1 MVDDLGLA
9 TDLLITFP
17 MRSLH
22 VIAGA
27 LVLLSC
33 IGQMKAEPANKCLS
47 LEPTVVQLTGTL
59 ISKTYPG
66 PPNYKNIKHGDE
78 LETYWFL
85 DLKLRA
91 CIDFGDTSNFRGI
104 RRKEIA
110 RVQLT
115 FRNADAERTA
125 EYLAG
130 QRITLTGSLIRA
142 STRDHR
148 IPVLLWVTDVKAEC
162 REYLSYEPAVV
173 KLTGVII
180 SKTYPGPPNY
190 ESIKDGDEPET
201 YWLLALSH
209 PICVNE
215 KPSAFYEAAKNV
227 RRVQLVFSSEKT
239 YTTYRRLLGKRAMA
253 TGTLYGAHTGHHKTP
268 VLLTVSTLSKTR

>member
-1 MVDDLGLA
+1 MKC
-9 TDLLITFP
+9 FP
-17 MRSLH
+17 AVVGI
-22 VIAGA
+22 VI
-27 LVLLSC
+27 LLSC
-33 IGQMKAEPANKCLS
+33 VGEIRAESAKKCLS
-47 LEPTVVQLTGTL
+47 LDPSVVQLTGTL
-59 ISKTYPG
+59 ISRTYPG
-66 PPNYKNIKHGDE
+66 PPNYKNIKQGDE
-78 LETYWFL
+78 PETYWFL
-85 DLKLRA
+85 EFRARA
-91 CIDFGDTSNFRGI
+91 CIDFGTSNFGGI

-115 FRNADAERTA
+115 FRNTDAERTA
-125 EYLAG
+125 EYLAE
-130 QRITLTGSLIRA
+130 QRITLTGSLLRGT
-142 STRDHR
+142 TRDHR

-190 ESIKDGDEPET
+190 ESIRGGDEPET

-227 RRVQLVFSSEKT
+227 RRVQLVFSSEKA
-239 YTTYRRLLGKRAMA
+239 YKTYRRLLGKRVTA

-268 VLLTVSTLSKTR
+268 VLLTVDSLTRAR